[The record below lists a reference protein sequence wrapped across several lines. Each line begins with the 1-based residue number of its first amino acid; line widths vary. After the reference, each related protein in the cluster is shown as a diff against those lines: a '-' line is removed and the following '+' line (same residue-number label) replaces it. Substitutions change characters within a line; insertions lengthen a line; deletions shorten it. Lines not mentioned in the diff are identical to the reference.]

1 MAALRGRIEQL
12 ATLIDDGQRFSISE
26 RSGEWVKAEAQK
38 KQKRSHTESESGGG
52 EAMTEEK

>member
-1 MAALRGRIEQL
+1 MMA
-12 ATLIDDGQRFSISE
+12 QRFSISE